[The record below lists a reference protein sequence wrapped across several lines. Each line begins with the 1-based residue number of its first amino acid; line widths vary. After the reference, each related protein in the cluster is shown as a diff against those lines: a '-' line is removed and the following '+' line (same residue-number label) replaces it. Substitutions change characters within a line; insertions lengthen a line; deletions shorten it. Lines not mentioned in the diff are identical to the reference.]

1 MKKLAISFLL
11 STIFFVSPLNAQL
24 FPDRTIVVDKTF
36 HVILLYDRNGKALA
50 TYPVGTGRI
59 DKTTKEGQLHIT
71 GKVVNPTW
79 NPLNPEDFEQQYGK
93 NWPFPPYYKNHRNP
107 LGTRFMHLS
116 WEDYGI
122 HGTKEPLLIGRNVS
136 SGCVRM
142 NIPDVEEL
150 FVKVP
155 IGTPVLIKS
164 DDNFTPKVEEVFSAW
179 WGLYDV
185 INLTKRILTQKGE

>member
-1 MKKLAISFLL
+1 MKKLAVFLVL
-11 STIFFVSPLNAQL
+11 ASMFFAAPSSAQPLPGQS
-24 FPDRTIVVDKTF
+24 IVVDKTF
-36 HVILLYDRNGKALA
+36 HVLLLFDGNGNVKA

-59 DKTTKEGQLHIT
+59 DKTTKEGQLHIIR
-71 GKVVNPTW
+71 KIIDPTW
-79 NPLNPEDFEQQYGK
+79 NPLNPWDFEQQYGK
-93 NWPFPPYYKNHRNP
+93 TWPFPPYIENHRNP

-142 NIPDVEEL
+142 HIQDVEGL

-164 DDNFTPKVEEVFSAW
+164 DENINPKVEEVFSAW

-185 INLTKRILTQKGE
+185 VNLTKRIRTQKGE